1 MGNAVEAVVRTA
13 TVKAERGPFRQC
25 WTPVPVGTLDPNAP
39 APMARAL
46 VQKIKAAHRD
56 RGMGSYVF
64 IDPERQVYV
73 LTEDKPAAQQW
84 FRERFGWLV
93 GFYAMVHRPG
103 VPMLKPT
110 PEGLVEDMLEQIEQM
125 QA

>member
-1 MGNAVEAVVRTA
+1 MGNAVEAVARTS
-13 TVKAERGPFRQC
+13 TVKADRAPFHQC

-46 VQKIKAAHRD
+46 VQKIRVAHRD

-84 FRERFGWLV
+84 VRERFGWLV
-93 GFYAMVHRPG
+93 GFYAMVHRTG
-103 VPMLKPT
+103 IPMLKPT
-110 PEGLVEDMLEQIEQM
+110 AEGLVEDMLEQLEQM